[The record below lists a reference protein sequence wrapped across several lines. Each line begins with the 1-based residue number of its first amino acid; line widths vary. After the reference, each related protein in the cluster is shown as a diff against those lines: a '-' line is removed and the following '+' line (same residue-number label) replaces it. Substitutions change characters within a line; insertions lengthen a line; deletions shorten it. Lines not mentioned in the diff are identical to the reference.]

1 MKRADSQNYYV
12 RYYVPVELRAAAGG
26 KREIWQSLRTPSL
39 KEAKLRAP
47 GAVEAIISGL
57 RPAPK
62 GEAVVSVAEPTREE
76 LRIAASAVYQALL
89 ESDADERIHD
99 YDAIRLQGLD
109 SADSNKAYAKEVRL
123 NVSRGDL
130 RHGDFDSWA
139 DCFGFE
145 FNSGSVLER
154 EFRYSLA
161 LAEAEAAER
170 AAERDLGLPL
180 SKPSESI
187 LDVQGGFSELSEAIH
202 KKRAADE
209 VKAPALEDLWESYK
223 LQKGAKL
230 KAATVKDKKKTLDL
244 FVKFIGSGR
253 PVDTIV
259 KSEARDYRDLLY
271 LMPKHA
277 ATKSKLKGLELRALI
292 EINKREGGQTI
303 STRTVSKQIS
313 ELSSIFGWLVREGHV
328 ADNIWAHLA
337 PEDDRNTGK
346 RYPFNAKQLQ
356 HLLNSP
362 VFAGCISDKNN
373 KERSSPGRYKPS
385 GSTYWLPLLGMFT
398 GARLGELAQLEIHD
412 IKISD
417 GIPYISITSEGE
429 DQDKSVKSRAAERSV
444 PIHSR
449 LITLGFLD
457 FVEDMRRDHS
467 VRLFPSLKRNVNG
480 QFANASRNFARY
492 LDAIGLPIE
501 NGTRKPTFHCLR
513 HSFIDE
519 LRQKHSES
527 EIQPIVGHE
536 AKTVT
541 RGYGVQETFDLEKRK
556 ILIEAVQ
563 YRGVDFGVLAPR

>member
-26 KREIWQSLRTPSL
+26 KPEIWRSLRTPSY

-47 GAVEAIISGL
+47 AAVEVIISAL

-62 GEAVVSVAEPTREE
+62 EEAVSRAVEPTREE
-76 LRIAASAVYQALL
+76 LRIAAAAVYKALI
-89 ESDADERIHD
+89 ESDDDERVHD

-109 SADSNKAYAKEVRL
+109 SANSNKAYAREVRL
-123 NVSRGDL
+123 SVSKGDL
-130 RHGDFDSWA
+130 RHGDIDSWA
-139 DCFGFE
+139 DCFGFQ

-180 SKPSESI
+180 SKPGESI
-187 LDVQGGFSELSEAIH
+187 LDVPGGFSELSAAIN
-202 KKRAADE
+202 KKRAADK

-223 LQKGAKL
+223 LQKGGKL
-230 KAATVKDKKKTLDL
+230 KVATVKDKKKTLDL
-244 FVKFIGSGR
+244 FVKFIGNGR

-259 KSEARDYRDLLY
+259 KSEARNYRDLLF

-277 ATKSKLKGLELRALI
+277 ATKSKLKGLELQALI
-292 EINKREGGQTI
+292 EINKRKGGQTI

-328 ADNIWAHLA
+328 AENIWAHLA
-337 PEDDRNTGK
+337 PEDDRHTGK
-346 RYPFNAKQLQ
+346 RLPFNKQQLQ

-362 VFAGCISDKNN
+362 AFTGCISDKNN
-373 KERSSPGRYKPS
+373 RERSTQGRYRPS

-417 GIPYISITSEGE
+417 GVSYISITAEGE
-429 DQDKSVKSRAAERSV
+429 DQDRSVKSRAAERSI

-449 LITLGFLD
+449 LIALGFLD
-457 FVEDMRRDHS
+457 FVGDRKRVHS
-467 VRLFPSLKRNVNG
+467 VRLFPSLKRNENG
-480 QFANASRNFARY
+480 QFANASRNFSRY

-501 NGTRKPTFHCLR
+501 KGSEKPTFHCLR

-527 EIQPIVGHE
+527 EIQPLVGHE

-541 RGYGVQETFDLEKRK
+541 RGYGVRETFDLIARRK
-556 ILIEAVQ
+556 LIEAVE
-563 YRGVDFGVLAPR
+563 YKGLDFGVLASR